1 MSICTP
7 NLVLESDSY
16 TCLCACVCVCES
28 ICVCVFALISE
39 AKGNQRSRQTNQQQ
53 RNTPTTEV
61 CVSGGMSAYAKA
73 VPPVTIDTGG
83 GGL

>member
-1 MSICTP
+1 MP
-7 NLVLESDSY
+7 L
-16 TCLCACVCVCES
+16 CVCVCV
-28 ICVCVFALISE
+28 CVCVRAYVCVFA
-39 AKGNQRSRQTNQQQ
+39 KRNQRSRQTNQQQ

-83 GGL
+83 VTGLPGSNQ